1 MSVLPIEAISAAAS
15 QALAAPAATNVRSGF
30 SDLLLGGVD
39 KVNHQVL
46 DAQSLASAFAVDDS
60 VPVHQ
65 VTYALEQARLS
76 TELMLQVRSKL
87 ADGLLE
93 LLRMQL

>member
-1 MSVLPIEAISAAAS
+1 MPVQPIEAVSTAVAD
-15 QALAAPAATNVRSGF
+15 ALTPQQVSVPRSGF
-30 SDLLLGGVD
+30 SNLLLAGIG

-46 DAQSLASAFAVDDS
+46 DAQSLANAFAVDDS

-87 ADGLLE
+87 TDGLQE